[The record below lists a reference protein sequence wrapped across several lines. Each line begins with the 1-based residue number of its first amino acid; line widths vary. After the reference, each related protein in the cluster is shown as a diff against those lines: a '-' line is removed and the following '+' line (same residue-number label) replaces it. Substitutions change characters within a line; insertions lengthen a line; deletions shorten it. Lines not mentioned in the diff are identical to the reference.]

1 MENLKN
7 IEKLSSWE
15 FNRRMEN
22 DEEFR
27 KEMIRRQTEAVSRLS
42 MHPVCPPPPK
52 KNNGSPSDE
61 DITQVT
67 GCSLHFI
74 QKAPLKSLR
83 KAVKDHRLSAARYR
97 IEVKRRKQRV
107 YYDCLPDSVY
117 EAPDGL

>member
-1 MENLKN
+1 
-7 IEKLSSWE
+7 
-15 FNRRMEN
+15 MEN

-42 MHPVCPPPPK
+42 THPVRFPPPK
-52 KNNGSPSDE
+52 KSNGLPSNE

-83 KAVKDHRLSAARYR
+83 KAVNDHRLSAVRYR
-97 IEVKRRKQRV
+97 IEVKRRKQSG
-107 YYDCLPDSVY
+107 YYDSLPDSVY
-117 EAPDGL
+117 ETPDGL